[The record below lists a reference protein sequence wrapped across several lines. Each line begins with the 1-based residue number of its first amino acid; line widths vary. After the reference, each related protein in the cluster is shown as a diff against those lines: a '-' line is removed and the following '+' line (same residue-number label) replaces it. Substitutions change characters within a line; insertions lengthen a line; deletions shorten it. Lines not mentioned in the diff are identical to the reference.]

1 MKYAKILSFIILLGA
16 SQGFAQNGSSNW
28 DNIGAGYQRGPSPE
42 ALLKKADESKGESDY
57 YAAMVYYQ
65 RVLAYDS
72 SHLAAL
78 QGVGECANRYGAFEN
93 AEMAY
98 QRLVDKNIGNE
109 NGEMTL
115 RLAETKFRM
124 GKFAEAQALYQ
135 KFLANKPASAPAESE
150 QMAKKG
156 LEDCVWADSVAYNT
170 ELRSPFAAVSPI
182 NTEYSDFAPLVVG
195 DTLYYASYRFP
206 FEQDKHSP
214 KRHLVKVLAAN
225 LKSDTLA
232 RQTTEFNE
240 PNRHTSQVAY
250 NHDGSVM
257 YYTICEFVN
266 AADIRCDLYMRKRTG
281 RAVWS
286 APIKLPEPVNKVGYT
301 TTGPS
306 VGYDAKT
313 GQETLYFVSDRPG
326 GPGKRDIWRTAV
338 QPYGFAT
345 PVPLD
350 TTINTK
356 EDEVTPHYH
365 AGSKTLYFS
374 TNGRRSMGG
383 YDIWASE
390 EQKNGAWEAPR
401 HMGIP
406 INSGG
411 DDAYLSVTQD
421 GLTAYMASNRRK
433 SNYSEGAKTLAEG
446 ACCFDIF
453 RAELKKPPIK
463 INLLASVFVHG
474 TRTPINAADCRF
486 VDLGPIGAKGGMVKS
501 QTDNHPDDHRY
512 TYVLEPNHRYRVIM
526 LKPGF
531 TLDSTEVSTAGITTS
546 TDIERELFLR
556 RGLDLLAHALDL
568 RTKDTLDGV
577 KFELKETGGEG
588 RYDAFVNEKG
598 QKYHSFLP
606 AQRRYWLVASKLN
619 YTSDSVEVST
629 YDLPTV
635 AFQTLYKELKLRP
648 RLEKFLPIKLYFD
661 NDEPDK
667 RTLAKET
674 KQQYIDVYR
683 AYIRRKQEFIAK
695 YTEGMTGD
703 QLKRESDS
711 LDVFFERDVRQGWEK
726 LMAFS
731 EELYEMMDKGDT
743 IVITLRGFASPRAGS
758 EYNMNLTSRR
768 VSSVWNHFDLFDGS
782 IYRPFV
788 ESKQLTI
795 NFEPN
800 GEKFSPKGIND
811 NIKDEK
817 NSVYSI
823 PASKERRLEV
833 VGVLVNRIRKL

>member
-1 MKYAKILSFIILLGA
+1 
-16 SQGFAQNGSSNW
+16 
-28 DNIGAGYQRGPSPE
+28 
-42 ALLKKADESKGESDY
+42 
-57 YAAMVYYQ
+57 
-65 RVLAYDS
+65 
-72 SHLAAL
+72 
-78 QGVGECANRYGAFEN
+78 
-93 AEMAY
+93 
-98 QRLVDKNIGNE
+98 
-109 NGEMTL
+109 
-115 RLAETKFRM
+115 
-124 GKFAEAQALYQ
+124 
-135 KFLANKPASAPAESE
+135 
-150 QMAKKG
+150 
-156 LEDCVWADSVAYNT
+156 
-170 ELRSPFAAVSPI
+170 
-182 NTEYSDFAPLVVG
+182 
-195 DTLYYASYRFP
+195 
-206 FEQDKHSP
+206 
-214 KRHLVKVLAAN
+214 
-225 LKSDTLA
+225 
-232 RQTTEFNE
+232 
-240 PNRHTSQVAY
+240 
-250 NHDGSVM
+250 
-257 YYTICEFVN
+257 
-266 AADIRCDLYMRKRTG
+266 
-281 RAVWS
+281 
-286 APIKLPEPVNKVGYT
+286 
-301 TTGPS
+301 
-306 VGYDAKT
+306 
-313 GQETLYFVSDRPG
+313 
-326 GPGKRDIWRTAV
+326 
-338 QPYGFAT
+338 
-345 PVPLD
+345 
-350 TTINTK
+350 
-356 EDEVTPHYH
+356 
-365 AGSKTLYFS
+365 
-374 TNGRRSMGG
+374 
-383 YDIWASE
+383 
-390 EQKNGAWEAPR
+390 
-401 HMGIP
+401 
-406 INSGG
+406 
-411 DDAYLSVTQD
+411 
-421 GLTAYMASNRRK
+421 
-433 SNYSEGAKTLAEG
+433 
-446 ACCFDIF
+446 
-453 RAELKKPPIK
+453 
-463 INLLASVFVHG
+463 
-474 TRTPINAADCRF
+474 
-486 VDLGPIGAKGGMVKS
+486 VDLGPIGAKGGMVNS